1 MLKQMSEGVDFFEEK
16 DVKNVLML
24 YAVTVHADYNGKGIG
39 SILIKVSAGELYCT
53 LHGLKL
59 FVLFF
64 LSFVNRSSS
73 SSLNLVGLN
82 SVF

>member
-39 SILIKVSAGELYCT
+39 SILIKVSEELYCT
-53 LHGLKL
+53 LHGLQL